1 MSVILQ
7 DHELTIATECDKSF
21 TRSDALAKHMR
32 TVHEP
37 EPARGSTFLDPA
49 AMKKAQKLKLSN
61 GAGKTAPQDMSGVP
75 THDEDGNPIEPSHP
89 NDNITY
95 IPAHHPIT
103 GQPGFMIHYPADI
116 HFTTFESAVEADH
129 LMRMLRRQIAWAEED
144 SFLLKRDVEMLE
156 KMKREE
162 WATKEV
168 LLEAVMAA
176 ELSRADQEGLLRQMD
191 ARVEEAME
199 KDTEPAQRLNWEGPN
214 PLLRRRKGPRR
225 NREAKSAVQTPGAQG
240 DDDGDDDDDVGSP
253 PPTGA
258 SGGFEGE
265 GDPYDNYLEGMMAQ
279 YEKRQQ
285 AESTPM
291 KTEDTADTEAAA
303 EADAIGALMGLSGGQ
318 RRD

>member
-1 MSVILQ
+1 
-7 DHELTIATECDKSF
+7 
-21 TRSDALAKHMR
+21 MR

-37 EPARGSTFLDPA
+37 EPARGSLYLDPSA
-49 AMKKAQKLKLSN
+49 TAMKKAPKASSAAKLAL
-61 GAGKTAPQDMSGVP
+61 GAAKTTPQDMSGVP
-75 THDEDGNPIEPSHP
+75 THDEEGTPIEPSHP

-129 LMRMLRRQIAWAEED
+129 LMRMLRRQIAWAEQEAD
-144 SFLLKRDVEMLE
+144 QLKRETAELE
-156 KMKREE
+156 KVKREE
-162 WATKEV
+162 WMLKEV

-176 ELSRADQEGLLRQMD
+176 ELSRADREGMLQQVD

-199 KDTEPAQRLNWEGPN
+199 KDIEPAQRLTWNGPN
-214 PLLRRRKGPRR
+214 PLKRQRKSLRID
-225 NREAKSAVQTPGAQG
+225 REAKSAVQTPARGAG
-240 DDDGDDDDDVGSP
+240 EDEDEDEDDVGSP

-285 AESTPM
+285 AKTNPALDERDTDTPM
-291 KTEDTADTEAAA
+291 KTEDAQAAS
-303 EADAIGALMGLSGGQ
+303 EADAVGALMGLSGG
-318 RRD
+318 RL

>member
-1 MSVILQ
+1 
-7 DHELTIATECDKSF
+7 
-21 TRSDALAKHMR
+21 MR

-37 EPARGSTFLDPA
+37 EPARGSLYLDPA
-49 AMKKAQKLKLSN
+49 ASTKKPSRAVKLAL
-61 GAGKTAPQDMSGVP
+61 GAARTTPQDMSGVP
-75 THDEDGNPIEPSHP
+75 THDEEGTPIEPSHP

-129 LMRMLRRQIAWAEED
+129 LMRMLRRQIAWAEQEAD
-144 SFLLKRDVEMLE
+144 QLKRETDELE
-156 KMKREE
+156 KIKREE
-162 WATKEV
+162 WMLKEV

-176 ELSRADQEGLLRQMD
+176 ELSRADREGMLQQVD

-199 KDTEPAQRLNWEGPN
+199 KDTEPAQRLTWNGPN
-214 PLLRRRKGPRR
+214 PLKRQRKSLRID
-225 NREAKSAVQTPGAQG
+225 REIKSAVQTPGVAG
-240 DDDGDDDDDVGSP
+240 DDSGEDDDDAGSP

-285 AESTPM
+285 AKTNPAVDEDTPM
-291 KTEDTADTEAAA
+291 KKEDAQAAS
-303 EADAIGALMGLSGGQ
+303 EADAVGALMGLSGG
-318 RRD
+318 RL

>member
-1 MSVILQ
+1 MLQ
-7 DHELTIATECDKSF
+7 TECDKSF

-37 EPARGSTFLDPA
+37 EPARGGTFPNPT
-49 AMKKAQKLKLSN
+49 AMSKSQKSKLSN
-61 GAGKTAPQDMSGVP
+61 GAGKPDMSGVP
-75 THDEDGNPIEPSHP
+75 THDEDGTPIEPSHP

-129 LMRMLRRQIAWAEED
+129 LMRILRRQIAWAEKE
-144 SFLLKRDVEMLE
+144 SEQLKKENEELE
-156 KMKREE
+156 RVKREE
-162 WATKEV
+162 WTGKEM

-176 ELSRADQEGLLRQMD
+176 ELSRADQEGLLAQVN

-199 KDTEPAQRLNWEGPN
+199 KDTQVAQKLEWNGPN
-214 PLLRRRKGPRR
+214 PLKRRRKNPRQPR
-225 NREAKSAVQTPGAQG
+225 DDKSALETPAEA
-240 DDDGDDDDDVGSP
+240 GDDDDEEAGSP

-258 SGGFEGE
+258 SGGGFEGE

-285 AESTPM
+285 AESAHNTPM
-291 KTEDTADTEAAA
+291 KTEADQEAA
-303 EADAIGALMGLSGGQ
+303 EADAVGALMGLSGGK
-318 RRD
+318 

>member
-1 MSVILQ
+1 
-7 DHELTIATECDKSF
+7 
-21 TRSDALAKHMR
+21 MR

-37 EPARGSTFLDPA
+37 EPARGSLHLDPSA
-49 AMKKAQKLKLSN
+49 TAMKKAPKASSAAKLAL
-61 GAGKTAPQDMSGVP
+61 GAAKTTPQDMSGVP
-75 THDEDGNPIEPSHP
+75 THDEEGTPIEPSHP

-129 LMRMLRRQIAWAEED
+129 LMRMLRRQIAWAEQEAD
-144 SFLLKRDVEMLE
+144 QLKRETEELE
-156 KMKREE
+156 KVKREE
-162 WATKEV
+162 WMLKEV

-176 ELSRADQEGLLRQMD
+176 ELSRADREGMLQQVD

-199 KDTEPAQRLNWEGPN
+199 KDIEPAQRLTWNGPN
-214 PLLRRRKGPRR
+214 PLKRQRKSLRID
-225 NREAKSAVQTPGAQG
+225 REAKSAVQTPARGAG
-240 DDDGDDDDDVGSP
+240 EDEDEDEDDVGSP

-285 AESTPM
+285 GKTNPALDERDTDTPM
-291 KTEDTADTEAAA
+291 KTEDAQAAS
-303 EADAIGALMGLSGGQ
+303 EADAVGALMGLSGG
-318 RRD
+318 RL

>member
-1 MSVILQ
+1 M
-7 DHELTIATECDKSF
+7 LTLTTECDKSF

-37 EPARGSTFLDPA
+37 EPARGSTFLDPT

-61 GAGKTAPQDMSGVP
+61 GAANAKSTPQDMSGVP
-75 THDEDGNPIEPSHP
+75 THDEDETPIEPSHP

-129 LMRMLRRQIAWAEED
+129 LMRMLRRQIAWAESEANV
-144 SFLLKRDVEMLE
+144 LKRAVDDLE
-156 KMKREE
+156 KQKREE
-162 WATKEV
+162 WAMKEV

-176 ELSRADQEGLLRQMD
+176 ELSRADQEGLLRSID

-199 KDTEPAQRLNWEGPN
+199 KDTLPAQNLKWNGPN
-214 PLLRRRKGPRR
+214 PLLRRRNGPRR
-225 NREAKSAVQTPGAQG
+225 NREVKSAVQTPGAAGDEDGG
-240 DDDGDDDDDVGSP
+240 DDDEIGSP

-291 KTEDTADTEAAA
+291 KTEDAADVEAAA
-303 EADAIGALMGLSGGQ
+303 EADAVGALMGLSGG
-318 RRD
+318 R

>member
-1 MSVILQ
+1 
-7 DHELTIATECDKSF
+7 
-21 TRSDALAKHMR
+21 MR

-37 EPARGSTFLDPA
+37 EPARGSAFLNPT
-49 AMKKAQKLKLSN
+49 AMTKSQKPKLSN
-61 GAGKTAPQDMSGVP
+61 GASKPAVQDMTGVP
-75 THDEDGNPIEPSHP
+75 THDEDGNAIEPSHP

-129 LMRMLRRQIAWAEED
+129 LMRILRRQIAWAEKEQEE
-144 SFLLKRDVEMLE
+144 LKRDNEEFE
-156 KMKREE
+156 KIKREE
-162 WATKEV
+162 WHIKEV

-176 ELSRADQEGLLRQMD
+176 ELSRADQEGLLQQVD

-199 KDTEPAQRLNWEGPN
+199 KDIEPAQKLNWNGPN
-214 PLLRRRKGPRR
+214 PLKRRPKAPRKQ
-225 NREAKSAVQTPGAQG
+225 REAKASAQTPGGPG
-240 DDDGDDDDDVGSP
+240 DEEEDGDGSP

-285 AESTPM
+285 AESAHNTPM
-291 KTEDTADTEAAA
+291 KTEVDQEAA
-303 EADAIGALMGLSGGQ
+303 EADAVGALMGLSGGK
-318 RRD
+318 

>member
-1 MSVILQ
+1 
-7 DHELTIATECDKSF
+7 
-21 TRSDALAKHMR
+21 MR

-37 EPARGSTFLDPA
+37 EPARGSTFLNPSTSS
-49 AMKKAQKLKLSN
+49 KSQKAKLSN
-61 GAGKTAPQDMSGVP
+61 GASKSAAQDMTGVP

-129 LMRMLRRQIAWAEED
+129 LMRILRRQIAWAEKEQEQ
-144 SFLLKRDVEMLE
+144 LKRDNEEME
-156 KMKREE
+156 KIKREE
-162 WATKEV
+162 WQMKEV

-176 ELSRADQEGLLRQMD
+176 ELSRADQEGLLQQVD

-199 KDTEPAQRLNWEGPN
+199 KDVEPAQKLNWNGPN
-214 PLLRRRKGPRR
+214 PLKRRPKAPRQQ
-225 NREAKSAVQTPGAQG
+225 REAKSSAQTPAGAG
-240 DDDGDDDDDVGSP
+240 DEDEDEEGSP

-285 AESTPM
+285 QAESTQNTPM
-291 KTEDTADTEAAA
+291 KAEVDQEAA
-303 EADAIGALMGLSGGQ
+303 EADAVGALMGLSGGK
-318 RRD
+318 

>member
-1 MSVILQ
+1 
-7 DHELTIATECDKSF
+7 
-21 TRSDALAKHMR
+21 MR

-37 EPARGSTFLDPA
+37 EPARGSTFLDPTA
-49 AMKKAQKLKLSN
+49 IKKAQKLKLSN
-61 GAGKTAPQDMSGVP
+61 GASKSAPQDMSGVP
-75 THDEDGNPIEPSHP
+75 THDEDGTPIEPSHP

-129 LMRMLRRQIAWAEED
+129 LMRMLRRQIAWAEHEAD
-144 SFLLKRDVEMLE
+144 TLKRDVDELE
-156 KMKREE
+156 RVKREE
-162 WATKEV
+162 WAMKEV
-168 LLEAVMAA
+168 LLEAVMAS
-176 ELSRADQEGLLRQMD
+176 ELSRAEEEGLLRQLD

-199 KDTEPAQRLNWEGPN
+199 KDTEPAQRLNWNGPN
-214 PLLRRRKGPRR
+214 PLKRRRKGPRPP
-225 NREAKSAVQTPGAQG
+225 REPKSAAQTPGAA
-240 DDDGDDDDDVGSP
+240 GDDDDDDEVGSP

-291 KTEDTADTEAAA
+291 KTEDAVDTEAAA
-303 EADAIGALMGLSGGQ
+303 EADAVGALMGLSGGQ
-318 RRD
+318 RAF

>member
-1 MSVILQ
+1 M
-7 DHELTIATECDKSF
+7 TECDKSF

-37 EPARGSTFLDPA
+37 EPARGSTFLDPT

-61 GAGKTAPQDMSGVP
+61 GAAKTAPQDMSGVA

-116 HFTTFESAVEADH
+116 HFTTFESAIEADH
-129 LMRMLRRQIAWAEED
+129 LMRILRRQIAWAQNEAD
-144 SFLLKRDVEMLE
+144 VLKHDVEELE
-156 KMKREE
+156 KIKREE

-176 ELSRADQEGLLRQMD
+176 ELSRADQEGLLRQMN
-191 ARVEEAME
+191 ATVEEAME
-199 KDTEPAQRLNWEGPN
+199 KDTEPAQRLKWNGRN
-214 PLLRRRKGPRR
+214 PVPRRRKGPRR
-225 NREAKSAVQTPGAQG
+225 TREAKSAVQTPAG
-240 DDDGDDDDDVGSP
+240 DDDGDEDDEAGSP
-253 PPTGA
+253 PATGA

-291 KTEDTADTEAAA
+291 KTEDTEAAA
-303 EADAIGALMGLSGGQ
+303 EADAVGALMGLSGGQ
-318 RRD
+318 RGF

>member
-1 MSVILQ
+1 
-7 DHELTIATECDKSF
+7 
-21 TRSDALAKHMR
+21 MR

-37 EPARGSTFLDPA
+37 EPARGSLYLDPA
-49 AMKKAQKLKLSN
+49 ANTKKPSRAAKLAL
-61 GAGKTAPQDMSGVP
+61 GAARTTPQDMSGVP
-75 THDEDGNPIEPSHP
+75 THDEEGTPIEPSHP

-129 LMRMLRRQIAWAEED
+129 LMRMLRRQIAWAEQEAD
-144 SFLLKRDVEMLE
+144 QLKRETDELE
-156 KMKREE
+156 KIKREE
-162 WATKEV
+162 WMLKEV

-176 ELSRADQEGLLRQMD
+176 ELSRADREGMLQQVD

-199 KDTEPAQRLNWEGPN
+199 KDTEPAQRLTWNGPN
-214 PLLRRRKGPRR
+214 PLKRQRKSLRID
-225 NREAKSAVQTPGAQG
+225 REIKSAVQTPGVAG
-240 DDDGDDDDDVGSP
+240 DDSGEDDDDAGSP

-285 AESTPM
+285 AKTNPAVDDDTPM
-291 KTEDTADTEAAA
+291 KKEDAQAAS
-303 EADAIGALMGLSGGQ
+303 EADAVGALMGLSGG
-318 RRD
+318 RL

>member
-1 MSVILQ
+1 
-7 DHELTIATECDKSF
+7 
-21 TRSDALAKHMR
+21 MR

-37 EPARGSTFLDPA
+37 EPARGSLYLDPA
-49 AMKKAQKLKLSN
+49 ASMKKPPKAAKLAL
-61 GAGKTAPQDMSGVP
+61 GAAKTTPQDMSGVP
-75 THDEDGNPIEPSHP
+75 THDEEGTPIEPSHQ

-103 GQPGFMIHYPADI
+103 GQPGFMIHYPTDI

-129 LMRMLRRQIAWAEED
+129 LMRMLRRQIAWAEQEAD
-144 SFLLKRDVEMLE
+144 QLKRETDELE
-156 KMKREE
+156 KIKREE
-162 WATKEV
+162 WMLKEV

-176 ELSRADQEGLLRQMD
+176 ELSRADREGMLQQVD

-199 KDTEPAQRLNWEGPN
+199 KDTEPAQRLTWNGPN
-214 PLLRRRKGPRR
+214 PLKRQRKSLRID
-225 NREAKSAVQTPGAQG
+225 REAKSAVQTPGG
-240 DDDGDDDDDVGSP
+240 MDGNDDEEDDDDVGSP

-285 AESTPM
+285 AKTNPAVDDDTPM
-291 KTEDTADTEAAA
+291 KKEDAQAAS
-303 EADAIGALMGLSGGQ
+303 EADAVGALMGLSGG
-318 RRD
+318 RL

>member
-1 MSVILQ
+1 
-7 DHELTIATECDKSF
+7 
-21 TRSDALAKHMR
+21 MR

-37 EPARGSTFLDPA
+37 EPARGSLYLDPA
-49 AMKKAQKLKLSN
+49 ANTKKPSRAAKLAL
-61 GAGKTAPQDMSGVP
+61 GAARTTPQDMSGVP
-75 THDEDGNPIEPSHP
+75 THDEEGTPIEPSHP

-129 LMRMLRRQIAWAEED
+129 LMRMLRRQIAWAEQEAD
-144 SFLLKRDVEMLE
+144 QLKRETDELE
-156 KMKREE
+156 KIKREE
-162 WATKEV
+162 WMLKEV

-176 ELSRADQEGLLRQMD
+176 ELSRADREGMLQQVD

-199 KDTEPAQRLNWEGPN
+199 KDTEPAQRLTWNGPN
-214 PLLRRRKGPRR
+214 PLKRQRKSLRID
-225 NREAKSAVQTPGAQG
+225 REIKSAVQTPGVAG
-240 DDDGDDDDDVGSP
+240 DDSGEDDDDAGSP

-285 AESTPM
+285 AKTNPAADDDTPM
-291 KTEDTADTEAAA
+291 KKEDAQAAS
-303 EADAIGALMGLSGGQ
+303 EADAVGALMGLSGG
-318 RRD
+318 RL

>member
-1 MSVILQ
+1 
-7 DHELTIATECDKSF
+7 
-21 TRSDALAKHMR
+21 MR

-37 EPARGSTFLDPA
+37 EPARGSLYLDPSA
-49 AMKKAQKLKLSN
+49 SISTKKAPKSSSSTTKLAL
-61 GAGKTAPQDMSGVP
+61 GAAKTTPQDMSGVP
-75 THDEDGNPIEPSHP
+75 THDEEGTPIEPSHP

-129 LMRMLRRQIAWAEED
+129 LMRMLRRQIAWAEQEAD
-144 SFLLKRDVEMLE
+144 QLKRDTDELE
-156 KMKREE
+156 KIKREE
-162 WATKEV
+162 WMLKEV

-176 ELSRADQEGLLRQMD
+176 ELSRADREGMLQQVD

-199 KDTEPAQRLNWEGPN
+199 KDIEPAQRLTWNGPN
-214 PLLRRRKGPRR
+214 PLKRQRQRRSLRVD
-225 NREAKSAVQTPGAQG
+225 REAKSAVQTPARHAAGE
-240 DDDGDDDDDVGSP
+240 DEDDDDDDVGSP

-285 AESTPM
+285 AKTNPAAVDDDRDTDM
-291 KTEDTADTEAAA
+291 PTKTEDAQAAS
-303 EADAIGALMGLSGGQ
+303 EADAVGALMGLSGG
-318 RRD
+318 RL

>member
-1 MSVILQ
+1 
-7 DHELTIATECDKSF
+7 
-21 TRSDALAKHMR
+21 MR

-37 EPARGSTFLDPA
+37 EPARGSLFLDPA
-49 AMKKAQKLKLSN
+49 TMKKAQKGKHAL
-61 GAGKTAPQDMSGVP
+61 GAAKTTPQDMSGVP
-75 THDEDGNPIEPSHP
+75 THDEEGTPIEPSHQ

-129 LMRMLRRQIAWAEED
+129 LMRMLRRQIAWAEKEAD
-144 SFLLKRDVEMLE
+144 QLKRETDELE
-156 KMKREE
+156 KIKREE
-162 WATKEV
+162 WTMKEV

-176 ELSRADQEGLLRQMD
+176 ELTRAGRDGMLQQLD

-199 KDTEPAQRLNWEGPN
+199 KDTEPAQRLTWNGPN
-214 PLLRRRKGPRR
+214 PLKRQRKSLRAE
-225 NREAKSAVQTPGAQG
+225 RETKSAVQTPGVAG
-240 DDDGDDDDDVGSP
+240 DDEDEDEDDIGSP

-285 AESTPM
+285 AATNPAADDRDTDTPT
-291 KTEDTADTEAAA
+291 KTEDAQAAS
-303 EADAIGALMGLSGGQ
+303 EADAVGALMGLSGG
-318 RRD
+318 RL

>member
-1 MSVILQ
+1 
-7 DHELTIATECDKSF
+7 
-21 TRSDALAKHMR
+21 MR

-37 EPARGSTFLDPA
+37 EPARGSTFLDPT
-49 AMKKAQKLKLSN
+49 AMKKAQKSKLSN
-61 GAGKTAPQDMSGVP
+61 GASKSTPQDMTGVP
-75 THDEDGNPIEPSHP
+75 NHDEDGTPIEPSHP

-129 LMRMLRRQIAWAEED
+129 LMRMLRRQIVWAEAEAD
-144 SFLLKRDVEMLE
+144 KEKEGIEYLE
-156 KMKREE
+156 KVRREE
-162 WATKEV
+162 WAMKEV
-168 LLEAVMAA
+168 LLEAVMAS
-176 ELSRADQEGLLRQMD
+176 ELSHADQEGLLQQVD
-191 ARVEEAME
+191 ARVEAAME
-199 KDTEPAQRLNWEGPN
+199 KDTEPAQRLNWNGPK
-214 PLLRRRKGPRR
+214 PIQRRRKAPRAD
-225 NREAKSAVQTPGAQG
+225 REVKSAVQTPGGAN
-240 DDDGDDDDDVGSP
+240 DDEDEDDVGSP

-291 KTEDTADTEAAA
+291 KTEETAETEAAA
-303 EADAIGALMGLSGGQ
+303 EADAVGALMGLSGG
-318 RRD
+318 RL